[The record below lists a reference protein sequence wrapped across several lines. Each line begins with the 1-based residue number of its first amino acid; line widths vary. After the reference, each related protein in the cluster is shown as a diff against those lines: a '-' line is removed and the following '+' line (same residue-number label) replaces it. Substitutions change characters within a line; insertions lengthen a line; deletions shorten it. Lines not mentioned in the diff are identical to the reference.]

1 MSPEPNPFPALIAE
15 GRRLLE
21 MRPSC
26 HKTLN
31 DLTAAVLISQMHSEG
46 GVESGVRLAEDC
58 IARMRVAVETGIYP
72 DEMLRK
78 AGEALDGRA
87 GGLS

>member
-1 MSPEPNPFPALIAE
+1 MQPDQNPFPALIDE

-31 DLTAAVLISQMHSEG
+31 DLTAAVLIAKMQAEG
-46 GVESGVRLAEDC
+46 EMESGFRLAEEC

-72 DEMLRK
+72 EEMLRR
-78 AGEALDGRA
+78 AGEALSQSTA
-87 GGLS
+87 GLS